1 MSDYPDEP
9 IPSTDTPMI
18 PAQRREMILRHL
30 RRQRVLSVNQL
41 TEMLKCSHM
50 TVRRDIAILEQEGR
64 AFSVPGGVRIANQLF
79 SEPSHQNKV
88 IAEQQEKQRMAPEA
102 AKLMRS
108 DMTIY
113 LDAGTTTF
121 CLLPHIQSLTG
132 ITVITNDLSIVLALA
147 DTPHVEVIQTGG
159 ILDHKNRS
167 FVGGLAAATMNNLVA
182 DLAFISA
189 SSWDLQHGV
198 TTPSALKIDVKK
210 AVINSAS
217 RNVLLATSSKYG
229 TFGMYRVA
237 GLDCFDTIITDTGLT
252 DDAAKGIR
260 KLGIELILA

>member
-1 MSDYPDEP
+1 MSDYQDEP
-9 IPSTDTPMI
+9 GPSADTPLI
-18 PAQRREMILRHL
+18 PAQRREMILRQL

-41 TEMLKCSHM
+41 TEILKCSHM

-64 AFSVPGGVRIANQLF
+64 AFSVPGGVRIANQVY
-79 SEPSHQNKV
+79 SEPSHQTKV

-102 AKLMRS
+102 AKLMRP

-121 CLLPHIQSLTG
+121 CLLPFIQSLSG

-159 ILDHKNRS
+159 ILDHNNRS

-210 AVINSAS
+210 AVINSSS
-217 RNVLLATSSKYG
+217 RNVLMATSSKYG
-229 TFGMYRVA
+229 TFGMYRVTS
-237 GLDCFDTIITDTGLT
+237 LDSFDTIITDTGLT
-252 DDAAKGIR
+252 EDAAKGIR
-260 KLGIELILA
+260 KLGVELILA